1 MQTENNNFAMLVI
14 HAEQLQIWAEGIIY
28 ELESK
33 IVKPPSI
40 TFLSDLKALHRFTKT
55 FNKNVKVKMPEQ
67 ISNAVSQF
75 CKILA
80 FSPDADKYMQALNYI
95 AKSAEVVQDDNENP
109 DVLIEKLKLISEI
122 NDKMINFDLPQ
133 IKKISKQI
141 LNTPCKTTKI

>member
-14 HAEQLQIWAEGIIY
+14 HAEQLQVWAEGIIY

-95 AKSAEVVQDDNENP
+95 AKSAEVIQEENENP
-109 DVLIEKLKLISEI
+109 DLLMQKLKLISEI
-122 NDKMINFDLPQ
+122 NDKLINSD
-133 IKKISKQI
+133 IKQI
-141 LNTPCKTTKI
+141 NKLHKQIINTPTK

>member
-14 HAEQLQIWAEGIIY
+14 HAEQLQVWAEGIIY

-95 AKSAEVVQDDNENP
+95 AKSAEVIQEENENP
-109 DVLIEKLKLISEI
+109 DLLMQKLKLISEI
-122 NDKMINFDLPQ
+122 NDKLINSD
-133 IKKISKQI
+133 IKQI
-141 LNTPCKTTKI
+141 NELHKQIINTPTK